1 VASKDKRKRKT
12 IQILT
17 SLARID
23 DRFRRLFKDFREE
36 MLKKKNVNCELKIMN
51 NKLGSSIHDRWII
64 TKDSNF
70 NIPSPD
76 FIARGQFSEV
86 KSTSN
91 RPPFEKWWDDS
102 LDIITKWDEFDI
114 FRNKSM

>member
-1 VASKDKRKRKT
+1 
-12 IQILT
+12 
-17 SLARID
+17 
-23 DRFRRLFKDFREE
+23 

-76 FIARGQFSEV
+76 VIARGQFSEV

-102 LDIITKWDEFDI
+102 LDFITVE
-114 FRNKSM
+114 